1 MSAQRSHTIIAIGG
15 LGSEDENRALTDYVL
30 ELRERQWPRVCFL
43 PTAVGD
49 DAEAIVRFYELFSGR
64 ADAWHATLH
73 PWPPAGLRERLVE
86 CDLVWVSGGNTANM
100 LALWR
105 VHGVDAAL
113 RAAWERGVVL
123 AGWSAGMICWFEAGV
138 TDSFGPDLAGMR
150 DGLGLLPG
158 SACPHYDGEE
168 LRRRVYQRLVRDGF
182 PSGYAA
188 DDCVALRFEG
198 RDLAEVMSARSGSR
212 AYRLDADGERPLDV
226 RRLTRS

>member
-1 MSAQRSHTIIAIGG
+1 MSRPRRPTIVAVGG
-15 LGSEDENRALTDYVL
+15 LGSDDESRAITDFVLGLTVS
-30 ELRERQWPRVCFL
+30 ERPQVCFL

-64 ADAWHATLH
+64 GHAWHATLH
-73 PWPPAGLRERLVE
+73 PWPPAELRERLVA

-113 RAAWERGVVL
+113 REGWERGVVL

-138 TDSFGPDLAGMR
+138 TDSFGPDLQGMR

-168 LRRRVYQRLVRDGF
+168 LRRPFYQRLVHDGF

-198 RDLAEVMSARSGSR
+198 TDLVEVVSARSGSG
-212 AYRLDADGERPLDV
+212 AYRVDADGERALDV
-226 RRLTRS
+226 RPLT